1 MQSGSLW
8 FDCLRFMQEYD
19 PSVREFSPDGIAKA
33 RNLFD
38 RVITAAGLHVAEGS
52 KIWEAYR
59 EFEQA
64 IVRTIDEISI
74 KVRIYNIYIRNFL
87 ENVSEGD
94 AFY

>member
-1 MQSGSLW
+1 
-8 FDCLRFMQEYD
+8 MQEYD

-33 RNLFD
+33 RNPFE
-38 RVITAAGLHVAEGS
+38 RAITSAGLHVVEDS
-52 KIWEAYR
+52 RIWEAYS

-64 IVRTIDEISI
+64 ILHTIDEISI

-87 ENVSEGD
+87 ENVPEGD